1 MHGLQKRVGSRIIRI
16 KGVSKASLVCFNI
29 YVTSHSNAKTIFHHC
44 NVFAEEPAFSLNPTC
59 CLPQWLEIIFPMGD
73 IPAPADICNLH
84 RYILSYTDLCAACRG
99 RIVTTAVFLNHVSAA
114 VP

>member
-59 CLPQWLEIIFPMGD
+59 CLPQWLEIIFP
-73 IPAPADICNLH
+73 ILH